1 MIIKHGRQIF
11 WEIHEVRKDVCGLF
25 FSWLCFSDADWLGR
39 QTLITWC
46 YVHSSGTR
54 STKNLLCTLLAFNW
68 FFARFTLVS
77 FGTHPTSGVIVWFW
91 KTCTPQTEVA
101 WCTDPISV
109 GGIARIVC
117 FITVITQVT
126 LYAVTFSTF
135 PVERPAIENRTCK
148 QRLIGDFWVA
158 FRLCFKVRPR
168 CKAFHTNESK
178 CTCE

>member
-1 MIIKHGRQIF
+1 M
-11 WEIHEVRKDVCGLF
+11 
-25 FSWLCFSDADWLGR
+25 
-39 QTLITWC
+39 
-46 YVHSSGTR
+46 
-54 STKNLLCTLLAFNW
+54 
-68 FFARFTLVS
+68 S

-135 PVERPAIENRTCK
+135 PVERPAIENRTCR
-148 QRLIGDFWVA
+148 QCLIGDF
-158 FRLCFKVRPR
+158 
-168 CKAFHTNESK
+168 
-178 CTCE
+178 